1 MNALETRKQL
11 LMAESDLLRI
21 QLSEDIES
29 LRSAW
34 NRSGARARVWSGL
47 ISSIAVLMAGMT
59 TLRPKP
65 MSGGGNRRSWVTV
78 LLQGASLLSAVWLSW
93 KRARSGSSR

>member
-1 MNALETRKQL
+1 MNTLETRKRL
-11 LMAESDLLRI
+11 LIAESDLLRI

-34 NRSGARARVWSGL
+34 DRSGARARVWSGL

-65 MSGGGNRRSWVTV
+65 TVDGGHRRSWGAL
-78 LLQGASLLSAVWLSW
+78 LLQVASLASTVWLSW

>member
-1 MNALETRKQL
+1 MNTLETRKRL
-11 LMAESDLLRI
+11 LIAESDLLRI

-34 NRSGARARVWSGL
+34 DRSGARARVWGGL
-47 ISSIAVLMAGMT
+47 VTSVAALMAGMT
-59 TLRPKP
+59 TLRPK
-65 MSGGGNRRSWVTV
+65 STADGSNRRSWGAL

-93 KRARSGSSR
+93 KRARGGSAR